1 MNFTRVF
8 AIVLRQFYLVSAS
21 FARFMP
27 LFIWVAV
34 DVVMWGFLTRYLNTV
49 AAAGF
54 NFIPAMLGAI
64 LLWDFFIRIMQGI
77 TAAFFEDIWSHNFLN
92 LFSTPITISEYLTG
106 LVVSSI
112 TNSLVGI
119 AVSAKARQE

>member
-77 TAAFFEDIWSHNFLN
+77 TAAFFEDIW
-92 LFSTPITISEYLTG
+92 
-106 LVVSSI
+106 
-112 TNSLVGI
+112 
-119 AVSAKARQE
+119 